1 MNDDAFELLNSLA
14 KDGEDK
20 VKKPVECEHR
30 NVITERIQD
39 RVCVDCGQILSKNF
53 TYEREWRYYGTTDTK
68 HMNDPNRCSLRKQ
81 DEKGIFKDL
90 EKYKINK
97 KIVFTANDIYNH
109 VTQQKIFRGNTRRG
123 IIFACVYHAY
133 NLNQLPQSCKN
144 LIQIF
149 DIEQKIA
156 LKGLKF
162 VNLNL
167 PLDSD
172 LRQLNTSN
180 NVEHLIRE
188 IMTEFH
194 ASKSQVDEVLRLYQ
208 HIQDKSSL
216 LNRSRPQSV
225 ACGLIRYYIL
235 KKNPEYSIDYF
246 REKIKLSDLTLSRIV
261 KEIETILA

>member
-1 MNDDAFELLNSLA
+1 MNDEAFEVLTNLA
-14 KDGEDK
+14 EDSETDET
-20 VKKPVECEHR
+20 KPVGCEHR
-30 NVITERIQD
+30 NTITERAQD
-39 RVCVDCGQILSKNF
+39 KVCEDCGQILSKNF
-53 TYEREWRYYGTTDTK
+53 TYEREWRYYGTNDTK
-68 HMNDPNRCSLRKQ
+68 HMNDPNRCSIRKQ
-81 DEKGIFKDL
+81 DERGIFRDL
-90 EKYKINK
+90 EKFKINK
-97 KIVFTANDIYNH
+97 KIVFTANDIYNR

-133 NLNQLPQSCKN
+133 NLNHLPQSCKN

-149 DIEQKIA
+149 DMEQKVA

-167 PLDSD
+167 PLESD
-172 LRQLNTSN
+172 LRQCNASN
-180 NVEHLIRE
+180 NVDHLIRE
-188 IMTEFH
+188 IMSEFN
-194 ASKSQVDEVLRLYQ
+194 ASKLQVEEVLTLYQ

-261 KEIETILA
+261 KEIETILS

>member
-149 DIEQKIA
+149 DIEQKLA

-167 PLDSD
+167 PLDK
-172 LRQLNTSN
+172 N
-180 NVEHLIRE
+180 I
-188 IMTEFH
+188 
-194 ASKSQVDEVLRLYQ
+194 
-208 HIQDKSSL
+208 L
-216 LNRSRPQSV
+216 L
-225 ACGLIRYYIL
+225 
-235 KKNPEYSIDYF
+235 
-246 REKIKLSDLTLSRIV
+246 
-261 KEIETILA
+261 